1 MVHIYT
7 LRQIYSTLF
16 SFQQRKEHSYP
27 SSTPPPPTAKSL
39 ENKRGEWWEI
49 GCIQKHSMIGK
60 GRVHEINTK
69 MFHSKTSR
77 NSRVSNYFCS
87 PIHSKTT
94 QIYRSGKKPSD
105 KVILSLTKLN
115 EMNYL
120 MSICRYLYSKG
131 LHTEICGSKAHWV
144 ADLISCQNQD
154 FMHRWWPQKGACL
167 PK

>member
-115 EMNYL
+115 EMNLFNVYL
-120 MSICRYLYSKG
+120 QVSIFKRTSHRNMWFQGTLSCWFNFMSKSRF
-131 LHTEICGSKAHWV
+131 HA
-144 ADLISCQNQD
+144 
-154 FMHRWWPQKGACL
+154 
-167 PK
+167 